1 MNKNIYSLKYIVH
14 FLNNRYN
21 IKKNISRNNIE
32 LYHKTGYI
40 IYKYSISHNNID
52 NVTPGILN
60 DLFAYIKNYYGYE
73 IYKFLKNELI
83 ILYKMNRHSKINY
96 HKIN

>member
-1 MNKNIYSLKYIVH
+1 MNKNVYSLKYIVH

-32 LYHKTGYI
+32 LYHKSAYI
-40 IYKYSISHNNID
+40 IYKYSISNNNI
-52 NVTPGILN
+52 NSVNPIILN
-60 DLFAYIKNYYGYE
+60 HLFAFIKNNYGYE

-83 ILYKMNRHSKINY
+83 VLYKMNRPNKIN
-96 HKIN
+96 